1 MAVLNKHKH
10 GIPQG
15 AVYIGRGSFWGN
27 PFVIGKDGTRDEV
40 CEKHAEYLRNMVRS
54 AKAALTSWLKGKHEG
69 EWDWDDSEWGGM
81 YKYCIGYTIVP
92 VPNRKREDMEVVE
105 IVLQP
110 QIPQED

>member
-1 MAVLNKHKH
+1 MKSMWAIRHKPTNNYLPSPKGH
-10 GIPQG
+10 S
-15 AVYIGRGSFWGN
+15 GRGGSFVD
-27 PFVIGKDGTRDEV
+27 PVDPDVTLPRLFPTE
-40 CEKHAEYLRNMVRS
+40 RS
-54 AKAALTSWLKGKHEG
+54 AKAALTCWLKGKHEG

-110 QIPQED
+110 QITQED